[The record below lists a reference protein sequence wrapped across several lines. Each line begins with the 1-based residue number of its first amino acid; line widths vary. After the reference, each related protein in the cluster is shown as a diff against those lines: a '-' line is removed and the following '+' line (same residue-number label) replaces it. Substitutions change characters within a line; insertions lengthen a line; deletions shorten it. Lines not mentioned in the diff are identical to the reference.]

1 MSLPPRLD
9 LKFYQRRSAAVQE
22 MEADLPA
29 TSAQFS
35 LSLSIFILIQ
45 GLMPLVWS
53 AISEVKGRKVL
64 QFYLSQIT
72 LK

>member
-1 MSLPPRLD
+1 
-9 LKFYQRRSAAVQE
+9 

-35 LSLSIFILIQ
+35 LSLSIFILVQ

-53 AISEVKGRKVL
+53 AISEVKGRKVS
-64 QFYLSQIT
+64 QFYFNQIT